1 MSEPIKPMSKEEIE
15 RYRQYQNRT
24 SRQSLYRSVGGTIV
38 DRLMATID
46 ERDKRIAELELMNE
60 RFQFDIKE
68 NNGTIN
74 IKNRLIDRLF
84 TTIFELNKKI
94 DQLYSELTTDSKP
107 HTSDR

>member
-1 MSEPIKPMSKEEIE
+1 VSEPIKPMSKEDMEY
-15 RYRQYQNRT
+15 YRQYTDTPYYTINGVALA
-24 SRQSLYRSVGGTIV
+24 SLIT
-38 DRLMATID
+38 TID
-46 ERDKRIAELELMNE
+46 DRDKRIAELELMNE

-74 IKNRLIDRLF
+74 IKNRLIDRLI

-107 HTSDR
+107 HTLDR